1 MSLLVFRSLFP
12 QFASTPDQQ
21 VNDLLLQAQT
31 EWAPSIDNYDVV
43 CLYTVAHWLHLE
55 TLDLSE
61 QVAVSRSPQRS
72 GTGSGSGSGSRS
84 VRQDINR
91 SSDWSLSGYGKRVT
105 QLTNNPAPPPL
116 V

>member
-31 EWAPSIDNYDVV
+31 EWAPRIDNYEVV
-43 CLYTVAHWLHLE
+43 CLYTVAHWLHIE

-72 GTGSGSGSGSRS
+72 GSGS
-84 VRQDINR
+84 VRQDIYR
-91 SSDWSLSGYGKRVT
+91 SSDWSLSGYGKRVI